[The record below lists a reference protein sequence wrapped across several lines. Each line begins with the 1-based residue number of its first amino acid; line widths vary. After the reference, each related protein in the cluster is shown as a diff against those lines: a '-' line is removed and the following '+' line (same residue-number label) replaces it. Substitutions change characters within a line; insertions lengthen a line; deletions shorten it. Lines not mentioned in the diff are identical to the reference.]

1 MQYSVVGINPSNN
14 ANAIKFLEFS
24 ISHIVKV
31 EYILDLLSFILFVE
45 LEDQKNSLQGQNS
58 VLSTTMH

>member
-24 ISHIVKV
+24 ISQIVKV
-31 EYILDLLSFILFVE
+31 EYILDLLSFIFFVE
-45 LEDQKNSLQGQNS
+45 LEDQKSYLQGQNS